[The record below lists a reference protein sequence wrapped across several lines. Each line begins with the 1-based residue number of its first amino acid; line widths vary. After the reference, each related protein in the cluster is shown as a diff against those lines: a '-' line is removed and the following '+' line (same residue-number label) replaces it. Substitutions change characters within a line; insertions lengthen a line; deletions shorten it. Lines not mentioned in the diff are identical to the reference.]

1 MKSVVSSWS
10 MTHAQASALLEATSR
25 VRNRS
30 KWINDAIEKKIL
42 KMDEF
47 SISDVPD
54 RQLILHFH
62 HRFCSICK
70 EPHLEFMTCPN
81 YLTLERMAE

>member
-25 VRNRS
+25 VKNRS

-42 KMDEF
+42 KMESF
-47 SISDVPD
+47 SIGDVSD
-54 RQLILHFH
+54 LALTLHYH
-62 HRFCSICK
+62 HRFCKLCQN
-70 EPHLEFMTCPN
+70 PQVDFQTCPN
-81 YLTLERMAE
+81 YQMLARMTE